1 MPRENLKT
9 TRWHP
14 QETSSP
20 STLWT
25 SVPFLERCISNS
37 PPEISSRGGPIPP
50 SIPGPRPT
58 SPGCSSRN
66 SERYPLSSAGQ
77 EVLEGANSMGSLRR
91 PVRNTVLS
99 SSSFLQDLPHPR
111 NGGTVQPDL
120 PGGFSLHYEKEVD
133 LATMRFH
140 LKRWTEEVYNRGKPP

>member
-1 MPRENLKT
+1 MA
-9 TRWHP
+9 
-14 QETSSP
+14 S
-20 STLWT
+20 
-25 SVPFLERCISNS
+25 
-37 PPEISSRGGPIPP
+37 
-50 SIPGPRPT
+50 
-58 SPGCSSRN
+58 
-66 SERYPLSSAGQ
+66 
-77 EVLEGANSMGSLRR
+77 
-91 PVRNTVLS
+91 S